1 MACSLVSKLPLYIL
15 REEIPTN
22 KVIKYRVA
30 IIVILCRFALI
41 NYLNTRLCAETQ
53 KTTAITVILSKEN
66 HNWLDKLKNIPKL
79 LYYFFYRKID
89 IELWQFKTIGPFIE
103 ISKCLYNR
111 PLFMHH

>member
-22 KVIKYRVA
+22 KVIKYRGA

-53 KTTAITVILSKEN
+53 RL
-66 HNWLDKLKNIPKL
+66 P
-79 LYYFFYRKID
+79 R
-89 IELWQFKTIGPFIE
+89 
-103 ISKCLYNR
+103 
-111 PLFMHH
+111 